1 MGDGQD
7 DEQPQ
12 VPDEAHRRPDG
23 ADDTVV
29 EAAGKV
35 SEAFEWIE
43 RARGRLYDFHQLI
56 GRADFILG
64 DAADLLDD
72 AGAHE
77 LADLV
82 RTDVIGRNVLDGRWT
97 FQIVEEFDDC
107 YYEPVREAERSIRDA
122 LMEGRRHVFE
132 AELKESRR
140 TRGNPAHASRPD
152 ATG

>member
-1 MGDGQD
+1 MA
-7 DEQPQ
+7 PPSTPP
-12 VPDEAHRRPDG
+12 PDEAHRRPEG
-23 ADDTVV
+23 ASDELV
-29 EAAGKV
+29 AAVGKV
-35 SEAFEWIE
+35 SEAFEWVE
-43 RARGRLYDFHQLI
+43 RIRGRVFDVHQMM
-56 GRADFILG
+56 GRADFLFE
-64 DAADLLDD
+64 DAADALDAVGEHEHARLL
-72 AGAHE
+72 
-77 LADLV
+77 
-82 RTDVIGRNVLDGRWT
+82 RTEVVGRNVLQGRWT